1 MLPLDQKAAKC
12 TTPTCTRF
20 CGKFSLFIATK
31 SFKTRFWVKF
41 PVAKGLINVVLAV
54 FLSGKEKK
62 RKSFHSKGWHRSE
75 SAHLPPMWPGFKSR
89 RPRHMWVEFVVDS
102 LPCSVRFFSG
112 YSGFPLSSK
121 TNIFKFQFDQESGS
135 KLLLL
140 LSKITSIC
148 TITNSDLCFPE
159 KNIILK
165 ETKQDGLWA

>member
-1 MLPLDQKAAKC
+1 MLHIDQKAAKC
-12 TTPTCTRF
+12 TTPTCKRF

-31 SFKTRFWVKF
+31 SFKTRFWAKF

-54 FLSGKEKK
+54 IFSGKEKK
-62 RKSFHSKGWHRSE
+62 RKSFHSKGWHRNE
-75 SAHLPPMWPGFKSR
+75 SARLPPMWPGFKSPR
-89 RPRHMWVEFVVDS
+89 RRHMWVGFVVGS
-102 LPCSVRFFSG
+102 LPCSERFFSG
-112 YSGFPLSSK
+112 YSSFPLSSK

-140 LSKITSIC
+140 LSKITSIFP
-148 TITNSDLCFPE
+148 ITNSDLCFPE